1 MATSTVGF
9 FSPFWGLPMQ
19 PLVAEV
25 GDVSTDSR
33 FTRTPIRQD
42 VAKASGVN
50 PREAVRCQTGR
61 SIDDLCLA
69 EQAGRSHPESLLSW
83 RNVRLIAPRLLGRS
97 PDSPPSGAADAAN
110 VTSPKAA
117 IAPPPA
123 AAPKVV
129 VRPAAAPAVGA
140 QQVFKQCLDIAQATP
155 QASASVKRGSTQQ
168 PPNPPAPARPDAA
181 KLYQV
186 WVKGKVVMEL
196 ASGSEAA
203 QIAQRLTAALGKP
216 EFSVDQ
222 LRLVLVDGKPSVVLG
237 NVSAKTDGGDRLLF
251 TVDRSLANRL
261 GRTADLVAIDWFNNL
276 RVALG
281 EAPLSLM
288 AAQADLYSLTQTDR
302 SLGGITSWYG
312 PGFHNR
318 LTANGERFNQYA
330 LTAAHPKLPFN
341 TYLRVTS
348 VRSGASVIVRIN
360 DRGPYIG
367 KRSLDLSRQA
377 ARCIGSEKPG
387 VVRYEAVILEPQ
399 TTVQ

>member
-1 MATSTVGF
+1 
-9 FSPFWGLPMQ
+9 
-19 PLVAEV
+19 
-25 GDVSTDSR
+25 
-33 FTRTPIRQD
+33 
-42 VAKASGVN
+42 
-50 PREAVRCQTGR
+50 
-61 SIDDLCLA
+61 
-69 EQAGRSHPESLLSW
+69 
-83 RNVRLIAPRLLGRS
+83 
-97 PDSPPSGAADAAN
+97 
-110 VTSPKAA
+110 
-117 IAPPPA
+117 
-123 AAPKVV
+123 
-129 VRPAAAPAVGA
+129 
-140 QQVFKQCLDIAQATP
+140 
-155 QASASVKRGSTQQ
+155 
-168 PPNPPAPARPDAA
+168 
-181 KLYQV
+181 
-186 WVKGKVVMEL
+186 MEL
-196 ASGSEAA
+196 PSSSEAA

-222 LRLVLVDGKPSVVLG
+222 LRLVMVDGKPSAVLG
-237 NVSAKTDGGDRLLF
+237 NEGATSDGGDRLLF
-251 TVDRSLANRL
+251 TVDRALANRL

-281 EAPLSLM
+281 EAPLPLM

-341 TYLRVTS
+341 TYLRVTN

>member
-1 MATSTVGF
+1 M
-9 FSPFWGLPMQ
+9 
-19 PLVAEV
+19 
-25 GDVSTDSR
+25 
-33 FTRTPIRQD
+33 
-42 VAKASGVN
+42 
-50 PREAVRCQTGR
+50 
-61 SIDDLCLA
+61 
-69 EQAGRSHPESLLSW
+69 
-83 RNVRLIAPRLLGRS
+83 
-97 PDSPPSGAADAAN
+97 
-110 VTSPKAA
+110 
-117 IAPPPA
+117 
-123 AAPKVV
+123 
-129 VRPAAAPAVGA
+129 GA
-140 QQVFKQCLDIAQATP
+140 QQVFKQCLDISQTTP
-155 QASASVKRGSTQQ
+155 QTSAGVKRGSTQQ
-168 PPNPPAPARPDAA
+168 PPKPPAPARPEAA
-181 KLYQV
+181 ALYQV

-196 ASGSEAA
+196 PSSSEAA

-222 LRLVLVDGKPSVVLG
+222 LRLVMVDGKPSAVLG
-237 NVSAKTDGGDRLLF
+237 NEGATSDGGDRLLF
-251 TVDRSLANRL
+251 TVDRALANRL

-281 EAPLSLM
+281 EAPLPLM

-341 TYLRVTS
+341 TYLRVTN